1 MSSKL
6 DSILKLEV
14 PIIVRIGEKTLKMKD
29 IAEISPGM
37 IIELA
42 KPADEELELLVSN
55 VPIGQGLAVKVG
67 ENFGI
72 SISFIGDVKAR
83 IEAMGGG
90 PTLASTPE
98 DAGEIDEDEAA
109 ALAEQFLA
117 G

>member
-14 PIIVRIGEKTLKMKD
+14 PIIVRIGQKTLKMKD
-29 IAEISPGM
+29 ICELAPGM

-42 KPADEELELLVSN
+42 KPADAELDLLVNN
-55 VPIGQGLAVKVG
+55 VAIGQGLAVKVG

-72 SISFIGDVKAR
+72 SISFIGDVRAR
-83 IEAMGGG
+83 IEALGGE
-90 PTLASTPE
+90 PTIANAPE
-98 DAGEIDEDEAA
+98 SSSEIDDDEAA

>member
-1 MSSKL
+1 MTSKL

-14 PIIVRIGEKTLKMKD
+14 PIIVRIGRKKLKMKD
-29 IAEISPGM
+29 ISDISPGM

-42 KPADEELELLVSN
+42 KPADEELDLLVNN
-55 VPIGQGLAVKVG
+55 VPIGQGLAVKVC

-72 SISFIGDVKAR
+72 SISFIGDVRAR
-83 IEAMGGG
+83 IEALGGG
-90 PTLASTPE
+90 PTIANSSE
-98 DAGEIDEDEAA
+98 DVGEIDEDEAA

>member
-14 PIIVRIGEKTLKMKD
+14 PIIVRIGQKSLKMKD
-29 IAEISPGM
+29 ITDLSPGM
-37 IIELA
+37 IIELT
-42 KPADEELELLVSN
+42 KPADEELDLLVSN

-83 IEAMGGG
+83 IEAMGGE
-90 PTLASTPE
+90 PMIASTQE
-98 DAGEIDEDEAA
+98 AAGEIDEDEAA